1 MGINMNTEL
10 RSLIKEY
17 RDRQSKFGRSLYKGD
32 PYRMKIET
40 LKERLANDTDE
51 TKDNN
56 QYVEDINSVEVDDL
70 KNDTDFIDVSD
81 KLSQPSMEISNE
93 PEFDNE
99 DDTDNNESFEEEYSN
114 DGAEIDESF
123 EIYQEEES
131 QQSFMPLDELAKIIV
146 DLHDHVPIIASKF
159 YGKLVLKGKSTMA
172 EAKIIDKKVKQS
184 VINKQEVDLTE
195 NEREIYELY
204 TQIEEYKE
212 NAKPS
217 DQTKELLH
225 RAWKIQLKKWGYDNI
240 DVDKNSMLFAYG
252 VFGLQLGI
260 PFIPH
265 LNKIRSRKN

>member
-1 MGINMNTEL
+1 
-10 RSLIKEY
+10 
-17 RDRQSKFGRSLYKGD
+17 
-32 PYRMKIET
+32 
-40 LKERLANDTDE
+40 
-51 TKDNN
+51 
-56 QYVEDINSVEVDDL
+56 
-70 KNDTDFIDVSD
+70 
-81 KLSQPSMEISNE
+81 
-93 PEFDNE
+93 
-99 DDTDNNESFEEEYSN
+99 
-114 DGAEIDESF
+114 
-123 EIYQEEES
+123 
-131 QQSFMPLDELAKIIV
+131 
-146 DLHDHVPIIASKF
+146 
-159 YGKLVLKGKSTMA
+159 MA

-212 NAKPS
+212 NSKPS

-265 LNKIRSRKN
+265 LNKIRSRKNK